1 MCLKHR
7 SDGWGAGRASVK
19 AMLLCCCEG
28 SVPSWDLHTWGRFFP
43 LWDKPAFG
51 QLLPV
56 QWHTHCPASGAGPR
70 LLNVKNIRLLFLLPF
85 NIMGKDVITANPCGV
100 SGISWPVRVY
110 TAFMYSTNWA
120 QVLLPTAGVFFKGI
134 PIRWKCGRW
143 QKPQCQTTVLRMFWM
158 ALYFNSWFPLAFRQ
172 PAIYLKS

>member
-1 MCLKHR
+1 MKGTCQSNDAVLLWMFCALLR
-7 SDGWGAGRASVK
+7 SPYLRQIFPV
-19 AMLLCCCEG
+19 
-28 SVPSWDLHTWGRFFP
+28 WDQ
-43 LWDKPAFG
+43 PAFG

-70 LLNVKNIRLLFLLPF
+70 FLNVENIRLLFLTLF

-100 SGISWPVRVY
+100 SGISWPVSVY
-110 TAFMYSTNWA
+110 TAFMYSMNWA

>member
-1 MCLKHR
+1 MPEAQVWWLGCKKSKCQSNDAVLLWIFCALLR
-7 SDGWGAGRASVK
+7 SPYLRQTFPPWG
-19 AMLLCCCEG
+19 
-28 SVPSWDLHTWGRFFP
+28 
-43 LWDKPAFG
+43 KPAFG
-51 QLLPV
+51 QLLLV
-56 QWHTHCPASGAGPR
+56 QWCTHCPASGAGPR
-70 LLNVKNIRLLFLLPF
+70 FLNVKNIRLLFLSRF

-110 TAFMYSTNWA
+110 TAFMYSMNWA

-143 QKPQCQTTVLRMFWM
+143 QKPQCQATVLRMFWM